1 MESLIFAILDIF
13 LQLTK
18 STDVLAIRVDVNAQE
33 GYLTPSLTP
42 WGSRSPS
49 PYPSPDTNYDTPEM
63 LSNADME
70 VLQASCGFRPIP
82 CTEKDVNNPADSP
95 TEGILPVGGVVKGHS
110 LPGAKSE
117 PLARVCLEKD
127 LTASQRH
134 EAFKAFVVIE
144 SKSEKGRDGCSSSVK
159 ENVPATDPEGQRDL
173 CLGGDEEP
181 SGGKMGDAKE
191 PSGGDL
197 DSTKEPSGD
206 KMDDAKGPSGDK
218 MDDEKS
224 ENVERGKE
232 GILKGENKFPGGS
245 MEKSKPSSW
254 YIVEGTDG
262 DENKGEQTT
271 SQQKLPTSGDKG
283 AEVTIAGK
291 PFTLSHRR
299 VASSP
304 SAITVS
310 SLENETLPGGTV
322 TSGATYLERS
332 RSDSDISA
340 HVKQDLN
347 ESMVSRCLKLLNSR
361 KQIFQ
366 VLYVYLIGLA
376 MDLRFTPSILH
387 ILLDNS
393 CMH

>member
-1 MESLIFAILDIF
+1 MVSALGSESIDFSLR
-13 LQLTK
+13 QLTK

-49 PYPSPDTNYDTPEM
+49 PYQTPDSNDDTSEM

-70 VLQASCGFRPIP
+70 VLHANCGFRPIP
-82 CTEKDVNNPADSP
+82 CTEKDVNTPSDSP

-117 PLARVCLEKD
+117 PLARVSLEKD

-134 EAFKAFVVIE
+134 EALKAFVVIE

-159 ENVPATDPEGQRDL
+159 ENVPAMDSEGQRDL
-173 CLGGDEEP
+173 CLGGDEER
-181 SGGKMGDAKE
+181 SGGKMDDAKE
-191 PSGGDL
+191 PSEGDVE
-197 DSTKEPSGD
+197 STMEPSGD

-232 GILKGENKFPGGS
+232 GILTGENEFPGGS
-245 MEKSKPSSW
+245 MKENKTSLW
-254 YIVEGTDG
+254 YNVKGTDG
-262 DENKGEQTT
+262 DDNKGEQTT

-283 AEVTIAGK
+283 TGVTITGK
-291 PFTLSHRR
+291 PFTLGHRR

-304 SAITVS
+304 PAITVS
-310 SLENETLPGGTV
+310 SLDNESLPGGAV

-340 HVKQDLN
+340 HAKQELD
-347 ESMVSRCLKLLNSR
+347 ESMVSQCFKLLNRR
-361 KQIFQ
+361 KPIF
-366 VLYVYLIGLA
+366 
-376 MDLRFTPSILH
+376 
-387 ILLDNS
+387 
-393 CMH
+393 